1 MKKCAGARTHYIISK
16 TRDKTNNVWNSCY
29 GNTIV
34 LPFVHIIAMQCH
46 LLCPDTV
53 EIQIMQN
60 CNASWVGTAD
70 YKSGLPVKWQ
80 TFKQLT
86 RKRESKNEYLGDT
99 VCPPVRGYSSKG
111 RCWYV
116 KKYCKYYIIMNS
128 VRMFAA
134 TYIDHYIHVFCIRIA
149 THIN

>member
-1 MKKCAGARTHYIISK
+1 MT
-16 TRDKTNNVWNSCY
+16 D
-29 GNTIV
+29 
-34 LPFVHIIAMQCH
+34 
-46 LLCPDTV
+46 
-53 EIQIMQN
+53 IQE
-60 CNASWVGTAD
+60 
-70 YKSGLPVKWQ
+70 
-80 TFKQLT
+80 LT

-134 TYIDHYIHVFCIRIA
+134 TYIDHYIHVFCLRLAGPPVPPGPPGMQHKRANVQHASWQQKSTRAQQGTCNASDALLIVVCNPYR
-149 THIN
+149 NCSCSSLQSYS